1 SRHRRTGGA
10 LGHAE
15 LAGWRR
21 RRRAPRRQRVVA
33 HALRARLLRRA
44 AGDQRHLRGHDP
56 VVRAARARGARGGL
70 RADRAGDPDSRGAI
84 WPHAGHRR
92 MKGLVAALAV
102 VALGA
107 CARGAAETM
116 PPFTLVDQSGAAV
129 TSDGLRGRVLV
140 VSFVFTTCRDACPL
154 ITAQLAR
161 VQARARAEK
170 LDARVRFVS
179 ITLDPATDTP
189 EALRRYAAAY
199 GIDLASWHLL
209 TGAPASRRGV
219 LGDGAARR
227 PGGLRR
233 GVGWRQHRRQAAPR
247 AAHDAR
253 LSRRHHRARAV
264 GHRRPAAGAAPP
276 GSAGPP
282 ARERRPDLTRP

>member
-1 SRHRRTGGA
+1 
-10 LGHAE
+10 
-15 LAGWRR
+15 
-21 RRRAPRRQRVVA
+21 V
-33 HALRARLLRRA
+33 
-44 AGDQRHLRGHDP
+44 
-56 VVRAARARGARGGL
+56 
-70 RADRAGDPDSRGAI
+70 
-84 WPHAGHRR
+84 
-92 MKGLVAALAV
+92 KGLVAALAV

-107 CARGAAETM
+107 CARGPAETM
-116 PPFTLVDQSGAAV
+116 PPFALVDQSGAAV

-209 TGAPASRRGV
+209 TGAPDDVTRVIRAFGLATVAGDRIAHGSLVVLVDAEGRIAEKRTDLELAPDRLLASLRKL
-219 LGDGAARR
+219 LG
-227 PGGLRR
+227 
-233 GVGWRQHRRQAAPR
+233 
-247 AAHDAR
+247 
-253 LSRRHHRARAV
+253 
-264 GHRRPAAGAAPP
+264 
-276 GSAGPP
+276 
-282 ARERRPDLTRP
+282 